1 MERTVLG
8 CFRQH
13 KRPVTF
19 MEDGDRKDRSIFIAA
34 FRNAYCDVL
43 DQAEVEADTVLT
55 VQVKNEQWGGE
66 FVDMGDDE
74 KIPDRAV
81 LRVVVEVQVC
91 SCVSD
96 YCYCVLFGYGA
107 YNY

>member
-1 MERTVLG
+1 MERTVLD

-19 MEDGDRKDRSIFIAA
+19 TVDGDRKDRSVFIAA

-43 DQAEVEADTVLT
+43 DQAEAEANTVLT

-74 KIPDRAV
+74 KIPDSSSESSR
-81 LRVVVEVQVC
+81 
-91 SCVSD
+91 
-96 YCYCVLFGYGA
+96 
-107 YNY
+107 